1 MYSLLSRA
9 TGKKSAFRCNLPIMV
24 LACVALASSVC
35 SGQIPVP
42 TGRGDN
48 QRTGQNVNETMLS
61 PANVNSKQFGA
72 LFSYSIDYQALAQP
86 LYVPNVNIPNQG
98 THNVVYVATMADS
111 VYAFDADSAAANPE
125 PLWWVNF
132 TNPAAG
138 ITTAS
143 IYNYTSTNQISLPCA
158 GGGNGTVGFYQ
169 EGITGTPVIDTVSG
183 TLYLVAKTLENGTVV
198 HRLHA
203 LDITSGAEKFGGPVV
218 IAASSS
224 YLSPLTGQTYKT
236 TFNSLHQM
244 NRPGLLLMDGVV
256 YLAFGSNSCNDDATG
271 WILSYSASNLGQM
284 AAYNTSPQHGL
295 ASVWQTG
302 NGIAA
307 DENNNIFLETG
318 EACGSCY
325 DVKTGGA
332 TYSNSVVKLDPNSLT
347 VTDFF
352 TPYDVQFLNQN
363 DEDMSATGILIL
375 PDQAGSTPHELV
387 AGGKEGFAYV
397 LNRDSMGAFEDG
409 AGCDFSGPNPT
420 CDNVLQ
426 EFSVACAAGPS
437 PGNCA
442 NDQPSQRKDV
452 WFSSPAYWNNT
463 VYVTPDGAPVL
474 AYPIL
479 PSGLLGTPVPSCSK
493 VPCTTATAQNY
504 VGAHSPSVSANG
516 NTNGLLWL
524 ISGNSLDA
532 FDAVT
537 MQLLYT
543 SSQVKP
549 RDTLPTVAHFA
560 TQTVANGKV
569 YVATQTTL
577 SAYGLLTSP
586 VLYSGGNQTA
596 PVLSTIPIQVQVA
609 NPYNGAGVN
618 GMTVTFSAKSGTF
631 SPLSGVSQTT
641 SSGVSG
647 IVSTNYTFTKTA
659 GTVSITATLSGGG
672 SVVFPETAVSGAAT
686 KLVVFSGST
695 QTGQA
700 GSILPKQLQ
709 IKVEDASSNIV
720 PGVTVTFL
728 DKTGTGTLSATSG
741 VSNASGVVPV
751 SYQLPNTPGAYKV
764 IASAIVG
771 QPPKTITGTFT
782 ETSSGDAPASVSL
795 VSGGSQSVGVNSAL
809 PQPLVVQVNDKS
821 GTPIPGVSVVFAA
834 PSGTI
839 TGSPATTNSN
849 GQATANYTTGA
860 SMGSITVTASVNS
873 VSTSIPVT
881 VIGASPATV
890 TVSGGNNQ
898 TGTAGAGLPQALNVV
913 VADQNGN
920 PIPGASVTYS
930 DGGAGGTF
938 SSPNPTTTNSSGQA
952 SESYTFSTT
961 AGPVTITATAV
972 GVTAPATF
980 KETSA
985 SGPAALV
992 NLAGGNNQTAPA
1004 GTQLLQA
1011 LSVQVTDQYGNPVA
1025 GVSVSFSD
1033 NGSGGTFSSPNPV
1046 VTDATGTASDMY
1058 TLAAGTSGLSIYIN
1072 ATAAGVTNPVVFRE
1086 LSQ

>member
-1 MYSLLSRA
+1 MVTMYPVLPRA
-9 TGKKSAFRCNLPIMV
+9 IGKKSVFHCNFPIMV
-24 LACVALASSVC
+24 LVCVALASSVC

-48 QRTGQNVNETMLS
+48 QRTGQNVYETVLT

-132 TNPAAG
+132 TNPSAG

-143 IYNYTSTNQISLPCA
+143 IYNYTSTNQVSLPCA
-158 GGGNGTVGFYQ
+158 SGGNGTVGFYQ

-218 IAASSS
+218 IKASSS
-224 YLSPLTGQTYKT
+224 YLSPLTGKTYNT

-244 NRPGLLLMDGVV
+244 NRPGLLLMEGVV

-284 AAYNTSPQHGL
+284 AAFNTSPQHGL

-307 DENNNIFLETG
+307 DENNNIFFETG

-375 PDQAGSTPHELV
+375 PDQTGSTPHELV

-516 NTNGLLWL
+516 NTNALLWL
-524 ISGNSLDA
+524 ISGNSIDA

-549 RDTLPTVAHFA
+549 RDTAAHD
-560 TQTVANGKV
+560 G
-569 YVATQTTL
+569 TL
-577 SAYGLLTSP
+577 RHPDCRERQGLCGDTNYPLGIRA
-586 VLYSGGNQTA
+586 LDE
-596 PVLSTIPIQVQVA
+596 
-609 NPYNGAGVN
+609 
-618 GMTVTFSAKSGTF
+618 SGT
-631 SPLSGVSQTT
+631 
-641 SSGVSG
+641 
-647 IVSTNYTFTKTA
+647 
-659 GTVSITATLSGGG
+659 
-672 SVVFPETAVSGAAT
+672 
-686 KLVVFSGST
+686 
-695 QTGQA
+695 
-700 GSILPKQLQ
+700 
-709 IKVEDASSNIV
+709 
-720 PGVTVTFL
+720 
-728 DKTGTGTLSATSG
+728 
-741 VSNASGVVPV
+741 
-751 SYQLPNTPGAYKV
+751 
-764 IASAIVG
+764 
-771 QPPKTITGTFT
+771 
-782 ETSSGDAPASVSL
+782 
-795 VSGGSQSVGVNSAL
+795 
-809 PQPLVVQVNDKS
+809 VQ
-821 GTPIPGVSVVFAA
+821 
-834 PSGTI
+834 
-839 TGSPATTNSN
+839 
-849 GQATANYTTGA
+849 
-860 SMGSITVTASVNS
+860 
-873 VSTSIPVT
+873 
-881 VIGASPATV
+881 
-890 TVSGGNNQ
+890 
-898 TGTAGAGLPQALNVV
+898 
-913 VADQNGN
+913 
-920 PIPGASVTYS
+920 
-930 DGGAGGTF
+930 
-938 SSPNPTTTNSSGQA
+938 
-952 SESYTFSTT
+952 
-961 AGPVTITATAV
+961 
-972 GVTAPATF
+972 
-980 KETSA
+980 
-985 SGPAALV
+985 
-992 NLAGGNNQTAPA
+992 
-1004 GTQLLQA
+1004 
-1011 LSVQVTDQYGNPVA
+1011 
-1025 GVSVSFSD
+1025 
-1033 NGSGGTFSSPNPV
+1033 
-1046 VTDATGTASDMY
+1046 
-1058 TLAAGTSGLSIYIN
+1058 
-1072 ATAAGVTNPVVFRE
+1072 RR
-1086 LSQ
+1086 

>member
-1 MYSLLSRA
+1 M
-9 TGKKSAFRCNLPIMV
+9 
-24 LACVALASSVC
+24 
-35 SGQIPVP
+35 
-42 TGRGDN
+42 
-48 QRTGQNVNETMLS
+48 
-61 PANVNSKQFGA
+61 
-72 LFSYSIDYQALAQP
+72 
-86 LYVPNVNIPNQG
+86 
-98 THNVVYVATMADS
+98 
-111 VYAFDADSAAANPE
+111 
-125 PLWWVNF
+125 
-132 TNPAAG
+132 
-138 ITTAS
+138 
-143 IYNYTSTNQISLPCA
+143 
-158 GGGNGTVGFYQ
+158 
-169 EGITGTPVIDTVSG
+169 
-183 TLYLVAKTLENGTVV
+183 
-198 HRLHA
+198 
-203 LDITSGAEKFGGPVV
+203 
-218 IAASSS
+218 
-224 YLSPLTGQTYKT
+224 
-236 TFNSLHQM
+236 
-244 NRPGLLLMDGVV
+244 
-256 YLAFGSNSCNDDATG
+256 
-271 WILSYSASNLGQM
+271 
-284 AAYNTSPQHGL
+284 
-295 ASVWQTG
+295 
-302 NGIAA
+302 
-307 DENNNIFLETG
+307 
-318 EACGSCY
+318 
-325 DVKTGGA
+325 
-332 TYSNSVVKLDPNSLT
+332 
-347 VTDFF
+347 
-352 TPYDVQFLNQN
+352 
-363 DEDMSATGILIL
+363 
-375 PDQAGSTPHELV
+375 
-387 AGGKEGFAYV
+387 
-397 LNRDSMGAFEDG
+397 
-409 AGCDFSGPNPT
+409 
-420 CDNVLQ
+420 
-426 EFSVACAAGPS
+426 
-437 PGNCA
+437 
-442 NDQPSQRKDV
+442 
-452 WFSSPAYWNNT
+452 
-463 VYVTPDGAPVL
+463 
-474 AYPIL
+474 
-479 PSGLLGTPVPSCSK
+479 
-493 VPCTTATAQNY
+493 
-504 VGAHSPSVSANG
+504 
-516 NTNGLLWL
+516 
-524 ISGNSLDA
+524 
-532 FDAVT
+532 
-537 MQLLYT
+537 
-543 SSQVKP
+543 
-549 RDTLPTVAHFA
+549 
-560 TQTVANGKV
+560 
-569 YVATQTTL
+569 
-577 SAYGLLTSP
+577 TSP

-641 SSGVSG
+641 PSGVSG

-659 GTVSITATLSGGG
+659 ATVSITATLSGGG
-672 SVVFPETAVSGAAT
+672 SVVFPETAVSGIPT
-686 KLVVFSGST
+686 KLVVFSGSA

-709 IKVEDASSNIV
+709 IKVEDVSSNV
-720 PGVTVTFL
+720 MPGVTVTFV

-741 VSNASGVVPV
+741 VSNASGVVPI

-860 SMGSITVTASVNS
+860 SMGSITLTASVNS

-898 TGTAGAGLPQALNVV
+898 TGTAGAGLPQALSVV

-1072 ATAAGVTNPVVFRE
+1072 ATAAGVTNPAVFRE
-1086 LSQ
+1086 ISE